1 MSDRQNRI
9 AKIQQCYRVLNVP
22 TFSSA
27 HTIKTAYRTLLR
39 RWHPDLYPST
49 SPSYPEATRMT
60 TLLNAAYER
69 IKDAPLRYYAG
80 DDARSTG
87 GWRPAPGY
95 SRQPAVDEYAGINAA
110 RIEFWV
116 SFTFGAIAGPFIGW
130 GLFINI
136 PRTLEYFG
144 SPAVMIGLTIVFM
157 VASGFASVRYG
168 DRFWCAIFGQWR
180 SWS

>member
-9 AKIQQCYRVLNVP
+9 AKLQQCYRVLNVP

-39 RWHPDLYPST
+39 RWHPNPYPST
-49 SPSYPEATRMT
+49 SPSYPEATKMT
-60 TLLNAAYER
+60 TLLNDAYEQ
-69 IKDAPLRYYAG
+69 IKDAPLRYYAK
-80 DDARSTG
+80 DDACSAGR
-87 GWRPAPGY
+87 WWPAPGY

-116 SFTFGAIAGPFIGW
+116 SFIFGAVAGPFIGW
-130 GLFINI
+130 ELVPNL
-136 PRTLEYFG
+136 PVALEQFG
-144 SPAVMIGLTIVFM
+144 SPAVLIGLTILFM
-157 VASGFASVRYG
+157 LASGFASVRYG

-180 SWS
+180 RWS